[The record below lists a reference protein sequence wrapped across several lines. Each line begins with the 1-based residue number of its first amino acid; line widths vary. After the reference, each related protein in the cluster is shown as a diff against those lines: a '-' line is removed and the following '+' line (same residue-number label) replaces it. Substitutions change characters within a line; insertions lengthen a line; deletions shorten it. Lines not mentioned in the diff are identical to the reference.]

1 MSDQVIL
8 RIITKL
14 IIPYI
19 LVFGLYVITHG
30 ELGAGGGF
38 QGGVVLASAFILYG
52 IVYGVEEM
60 RKIIPRGI
68 SDALACIGVLLYTG
82 VGTFSILAGYR
93 FLDFTP
99 LKPSDPGVAESWGM
113 TLVEYGVGITVA
125 AVMITVLNEI
135 TEGTVPD
142 EDRSLEPQNTRGP
155 ERVE

>member
-1 MSDQVIL
+1 MRDQVIL

-19 LVFGLYVITHG
+19 LVFGFYVITHG

-38 QGGVVLASAFILYG
+38 QGGVILASAFILYG

-60 RKIIPRGI
+60 RKIISRRL
-68 SDALACIGVLLYTG
+68 SDTLAGIGVLLYAG
-82 VGTFSILAGYR
+82 VGTYSVLAGYK

-99 LKPSDPGVAESWGM
+99 LKPSDLGVAESWGM

-125 AVMITVLNEI
+125 AVMITVFSEI
-135 TEGTVPD
+135 TEGTLPV
-142 EDRSLEPQNTRGP
+142 ENSSLVPQNKRGSD
-155 ERVE
+155 RMD